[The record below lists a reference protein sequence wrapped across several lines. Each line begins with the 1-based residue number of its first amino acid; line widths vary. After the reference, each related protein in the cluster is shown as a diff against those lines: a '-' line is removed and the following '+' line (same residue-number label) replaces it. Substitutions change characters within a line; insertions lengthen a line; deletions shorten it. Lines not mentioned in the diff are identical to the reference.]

1 MQKSKRDKKKF
12 PNTVPNDKKGENQM
26 RKKLLTMLL
35 GVMMSFSLAGCG
47 NDIIIDV
54 VSNEGSGVETESSEE
69 VKEETKDDAKE
80 AVKDDSQDE
89 SGDEANVNPAGMK
102 AIALE
107 DLKIGVLYIGSA
119 SDTSGYTYAHEL
131 GIQGMVSNL
140 GLKENQVVRKENIDD
155 GDDAAVKKALEECIA
170 EGCNVLFTTSWGYM
184 DETEAFANEYPDVYF
199 AHGTG
204 YKSNGKN
211 FTNYFGRIYQA
222 RYLSGI
228 VAGLKTKSNKIGYVS
243 AMGSDNSECTGGIDA
258 FAMGVELV
266 NPNAKVLVAVTNS
279 WFSPDDEQA
288 ASDALIAQGCDVLS
302 QHVDTTAP
310 QTASQANGTWAIGY
324 NSDMS
329 KETPDATLTSVIWN
343 WSAYY
348 TSYVNSVVNATYD
361 GSNYYG
367 GMSESL
373 IGLTDLSSLCEDG
386 TSEKVLEM
394 QQKILKGE
402 FNVFDGVITT
412 NDGTTVGE
420 EGKTLDDATIT
431 GGINWYYKNVEVVEW
446 K

>member
-1 MQKSKRDKKKF
+1 MK
-12 PNTVPNDKKGENQM
+12 
-26 RKKLLTMLL
+26 KKLLALL
-35 GVMMSFSLAGCG
+35 LCVMMAFSVSACG
-47 NDIIIDV
+47 NDVIIDV
-54 VSNEGSGVETESSEE
+54 VSNDNNKDNNKENASNDAGKTDDTKEE
-69 VKEETKDDAKE
+69 VKAEVPDT
-80 AVKDDSQDE
+80 
-89 SGDEANVNPAGMK
+89 NPAGLK
-102 AIALE
+102 TIALE
-107 DLKIGVLYIGSA
+107 DIKIGVLYIGSA

-131 GIQGMVSNL
+131 GIQGMMANL
-140 GLKENQVVRKENIDD
+140 GLKDDQVIRKENIND
-155 GDDAAVKKALEECIA
+155 GDDVAVTQALQECMD
-170 EGCNVLFTTSWGYM
+170 EGCNVVFTTSWGYM
-184 DETEAFANEYPDVYF
+184 DETETFAEEYPDAYF

-228 VAGLKTKSNKIGYVS
+228 VAGLKTKSNKVGYVS

-258 FAMGVELV
+258 FAMGVAAV
-266 NPNAKVLVAVTNS
+266 NPDAKVYVAVTNS
-279 WFSPDDEQA
+279 WFSPEDEQA
-288 ASDALIAQGCDVLS
+288 ASDALIARDCDVLA

-310 QTASQANGTWAIGY
+310 QTAAEANGTWAIGY

-348 TSYVNSVVNATYD
+348 TSYVNSIVNATYD
-361 GSNYYG
+361 ASNYYG
-367 GMSESL
+367 GMTESL
-373 IGLTDLSSLCEDG
+373 IGLTDLSDICEDG
-386 TSEKVLEM
+386 TSEMVLDA

-402 FNVFDGVITT
+402 FNVFDGVIET
-412 NDGTTVGE
+412 NDGSTVGE

-431 GGINWYYKNVEVVEW
+431 GGINWYYKNVEVINW

>member
-1 MQKSKRDKKKF
+1 MM
-12 PNTVPNDKKGENQM
+12 TVLM
-26 RKKLLTMLL
+26 T
-35 GVMMSFSLAGCG
+35 VSLSGCG
-47 NDIIIDV
+47 NDIIVDV
-54 VSNEGSGVETESSEE
+54 VTNDDVEMSGQDTTKDTQET
-69 VKEETKDDAKE
+69 KEEK
-80 AVKDDSQDE
+80 AVVADT
-89 SGDEANVNPAGMK
+89 NPAGLK
-102 AIALE
+102 TIPIE
-107 DLKIGVLYIGSA
+107 DVKVGILYIGSA
-119 SDTSGYTYAHEL
+119 ADTSGYTYAHEL

-140 GLKENQVVRKENIDD
+140 GMSDDQVVRKEMIDD
-155 GDDAAVKKALEECIA
+155 GDNEAVKKALDECIA
-170 EGCNVLFTTSWGYM
+170 EGCNIIFTTSWGYM
-184 DETEAFANEYPDVYF
+184 DETAEYAEEYPDIYF

-204 YKSNGKN
+204 YLSNGKN

-228 VAGLKTKSNKIGYVS
+228 VAGLKTESNLIGYVS

-266 NPNAKVLVAVTNS
+266 NPDAKVLVAVTNS

-288 ASDALIAQGCDVLS
+288 ASEALVAAGCDVLA

-310 QTASQANGTWAIGY
+310 QMVSAANKTWAIGY

-348 TSYVNSVVNATYD
+348 TSYVSSIINATYD

-367 GMSESL
+367 GMDESL
-373 IGLTDLSSLCEDG
+373 VGLTALSSICD
-386 TSEKVLEM
+386 EKTEALVGEA
-394 QQKILKGE
+394 QKKILSGE
-402 FNVFDGVITT
+402 FGIFDGVIET
-412 NDGTTVGE
+412 NDGQTIGE
-420 EGKTLDDATIT
+420 AGQTLDDATIT
-431 GGINWYYKNVEVVEW
+431 GGINWYYKNVQIFDW